1 MNEQLEARIWDQLGY
16 RLYDQIRNQVATKF
30 ADQLWDQLR
39 VTGGQLWEE
48 IRMDILNQIS
58 EDMRNG

>member
-16 RLYDQIRNQVATKF
+16 RLFRQIRNQVATKF